1 MFAVIRALI
10 MLTGTVTGVTFGYY
24 LGHDDA
30 FKPDPAA
37 PTLLGDNPELLLS
50 IVLGMFGYL
59 LASIISREIQDKLEK
74 LFGVI
79 RFRDIAAGTIGFL
92 IGLLLAN
99 LIILLPAVIFMNAT
113 FESVP
118 DFMRPV
124 VPIMKFFAP
133 LIVNLFF
140 GYVGMTVVVK
150 HRVDIM
156 HLFSGR
162 GAAGE
167 AAVGDGAARVILC
180 DTSVLIDGRLVDLL
194 GTGFLA
200 GRLLIP
206 RFVLS
211 ELHILS
217 DSADELKRGRGRR
230 GLKITEDLK
239 RLHPHAV
246 EVSDEDDPAVLT
258 VDEKLVAVAKR
269 LAGEILTNDFNL
281 NKVARIQSVRVL
293 NLNELSGAL
302 KPIVMPGDPLAIYVL
317 KAGKE
322 PGQGV
327 GYLPD
332 GTMVVVEGGASQVG
346 REVATTVASMIQ
358 TSAGRMIF
366 TRVED
371 ARRAGPAEP
380 PPPNVVQL
388 NGKRQG

>member
-1 MFAVIRALI
+1 MFAVIRALV

-24 LGHDDA
+24 LGHDEA

-37 PTLLGDNPELLLS
+37 PTLLGDDPEIILS
-50 IVLGMFGYL
+50 IVIGMFGYL
-59 LASIISREIQDKLEK
+59 LASMISREIQDKLQQ
-74 LFGVI
+74 LFSVF
-79 RFRDIAAGTIGFL
+79 RFRDIAAGTSGFL

-99 LIILLPAVIFMNAT
+99 LIILLPAIIFMNAT
-113 FESVP
+113 FESMP
-118 DFMRPV
+118 EFLKPT
-124 VPIMKFFAP
+124 VPIVKFFVP

-162 GAAGE
+162 DS
-167 AAVGDGAARVILC
+167 DGAVQVPERITLA
-180 DTSVLIDGRLVDLL
+180 DTSILIDGRLVDLL
-194 GTGFLA
+194 DTGFLA
-200 GRLLIP
+200 GRILIP

-217 DSADELKRGRGRR
+217 DSADELKRSRGRR

-239 RLHPHAV
+239 RLHPQAV
-246 EVSDEDDPAVLT
+246 EVSEEDDPAVLS

-269 LAGEILTNDFNL
+269 LDAAILTNDFNL
-281 NKVARIQSVRVL
+281 NKVARIQSVKVL
-293 NLNELSGAL
+293 NLNDLSNAL
-302 KPIVMPGDPLAIYVL
+302 KPIVMPGDALAIYVL

-332 GTMVVVEGGASQVG
+332 GTMVVVENGGGQVG
-346 REVATTVASMIQ
+346 REVATVVSSMIQ

-366 TRVED
+366 TRIED
-371 ARRAGPAEP
+371 ARRGGAAGPAD
-380 PPPNVVQL
+380 PPNVVHL